1 MKMDK
6 KGIFLASVLLGLL
19 LCASCSNKD
28 KVDINQI
35 KISEEIGILKEKINN
50 NPSDIELRRKIARK
64 YFELDLE
71 KAKADGV
78 REGNAPFYLE
88 SNGTIGVLLIHG
100 FSASPYEVKELGMS
114 LNRRGITVYG
124 VRLAGHGADYR
135 DFGDYTYQDWV
146 ESTDNGLNAI
156 KYSSDKAFVGGV
168 SLGGDIA
175 LDIAKRE
182 NISGII
188 LISAPVK
195 FLDESSKY
203 AYIARWFLNTL
214 PNEKLK
220 AADMKYYYKDRSV
233 EAVYQLNEYINNE
246 VMIGLDKIEEPILI
260 MQSVNDITVDY
271 KSAEILYNM
280 TNSSRN
286 KVMIP
291 YVASSHVIVNDM
303 EREKLFNDVYK
314 FIIETGK

>member
-1 MKMDK
+1 MEK
-6 KGIFLASVLLGLL
+6 KRVFFVVLVLLGLL
-19 LCASCSNKD
+19 LCSSCSNKN

-35 KISEEIGILKEKINN
+35 KISEEIGVLKEKISN
-50 NPSDIELRRKIARK
+50 NPSDKGLRKEIARK

-71 KAKADGV
+71 KAKAEGV
-78 REGNAPFYLE
+78 TAGNEPFYLE
-88 SNGTIGVLLIHG
+88 SNGTIGVVLIHG
-100 FSASPYEVKELGMS
+100 FSASPYEVEGLGKS
-114 LNRRGITVYG
+114 LNERGITVYG

-135 DFGDYTYQDWV
+135 DFGKYTYNDWIN
-146 ESTDNGLNAI
+146 STDNGLAAI
-156 KYSSDKAFVGGV
+156 KYSSDKVFVGGV

-182 NISGII
+182 NLSGVI

-195 FLDESSKY
+195 FLDDSTKY

-220 AADMKYYYKDRSV
+220 EADKKYYYKDRSL
-233 EAVYQLNEYINNE
+233 EAIYQLNEYLNND
-246 VMIGLDKIEEPILI
+246 VLKDLDKIEEPILI

-280 TNSSRN
+280 TNSSRK
-286 KVMIP
+286 KVLIP

-314 FIIETGK
+314 FIVEADK